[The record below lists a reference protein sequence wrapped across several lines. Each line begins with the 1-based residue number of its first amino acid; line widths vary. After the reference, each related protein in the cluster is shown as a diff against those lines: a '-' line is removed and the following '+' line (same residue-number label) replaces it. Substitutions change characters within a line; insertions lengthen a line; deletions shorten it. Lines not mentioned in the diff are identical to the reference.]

1 MRFALVA
8 FGTRGDVQPLIALGM
23 RLRSDGHE
31 VVVGASDVFADAVRG
46 HGLEFQVVGRNID
59 ALLRDHAGDVI
70 GRSARSI
77 RPILRLLRNEI
88 DHSFDQTY
96 EAALGADMLV
106 AGMHLAAPS
115 VAEALGIPHR
125 TLVYCPQVLR
135 SRHHPPMGLPWFGLP
150 SFANELLA
158 DLFSHL
164 LDVGLADAINLH
176 RRRHG
181 LRAIGR
187 VADHLCSARAI
198 LASDAPLGEL
208 PPDAAPGIVQIGS
221 LTLAESGG
229 LDPAL
234 ERFLELGEPPV
245 CVGFGS
251 MPDRDPRATT
261 DLIAEA
267 LASCGRRG
275 VILSG
280 WSALGGDGVPP
291 GIFVARSAPHAALL
305 PRVALAVHHGGA
317 GTTAAAARA
326 GVPQIVVPHV
336 ADQFYWGE
344 QIHRRGLGTR
354 PIPRRELTA
363 RRLARAMREVL
374 SNPDYMERAAEVR
387 FAMGRT
393 DAVATLARLLE
404 REAAEHEPQR
414 LAA

>member
-8 FGTRGDVQPLIALGM
+8 FGTRGDVQPLIALGV

-31 VVVGASDVFADAVRG
+31 VVVGASDVFTDAVRG
-46 HGLEFQVVGRNID
+46 HGLEFHVVGRDID
-59 ALLRDHAGDVI
+59 ALLRDHAQEVI

-77 RPILRLLRNEI
+77 RPVLRLLRDEI

-96 EAALGADMLV
+96 EAAAGADLLV

-135 SRHHPPMGLPWFGLP
+135 SRHHPPMGVPWFGLP
-150 SFANELLA
+150 PFANELLA
-158 DLFSHL
+158 GLVSHL
-164 LDVGLADAINLH
+164 LDVGLADAINRH

-187 VADHLCSARAI
+187 VAEHLCSARAI
-198 LASDAPLGEL
+198 LASDPLLGER
-208 PPDAAPGIVQIGS
+208 PPDAPPGVVQVGS
-221 LTLAESGG
+221 LALAGSQA

-251 MPDRDPRATT
+251 MPDPDPRRTT

-267 LASCGRRG
+267 LADCGRRG

-280 WSALGGDGVPP
+280 WSELGGDGVPP

-305 PRVALAVHHGGA
+305 PRVAMAVHHGGA

-336 ADQFYWGE
+336 ADQYYWGE
-344 QIHRRGLGTR
+344 HIRRRGLGPR
-354 PIPRRELTA
+354 AIPRRELTA

-374 SNPDYMERAAEVR
+374 ANPEYAERARDVR
-387 FAMGRT
+387 IALART
-393 DAVATLARLLE
+393 DGVTALARLLYRALPE
-404 REAAEHEPQR
+404 SEDRR